1 MSDAERRIAWWR
13 AVWQALE
20 HWQTWTAWLLFIP
33 LASAGRW
40 LGSLVG
46 HEEIGLSIGIAISVT
61 ISYQVR
67 FRFVRLHLIE
77 DGVGGK

>member
-1 MSDAERRIAWWR
+1 
-13 AVWQALE
+13 
-20 HWQTWTAWLLFIP
+20 
-33 LASAGRW
+33 
-40 LGSLVG
+40 
-46 HEEIGLSIGIAISVT
+46 LSIGIAISVT